1 VVSQR
6 LYFAGDPRDRNLS
19 IHMAENA
26 TPQHTPLLGNAEYET
41 ALDTALAK
49 AQRSI
54 RIFEHTLGRGYNSPR
69 RFDLLRRF
77 LLASRRN
84 RLQIVVHEPQT
95 IDRNCPRILN
105 LLRLHGDAISI
116 HETHS
121 NAKSVY
127 DPFTVVDDHSFV
139 HRFHFDEMRGLLAL
153 DDPIGTHALAER
165 FDEIWEASSPTVSVT
180 TIGL

>member
-1 VVSQR
+1 
-6 LYFAGDPRDRNLS
+6 
-19 IHMAENA
+19 MAENA
-26 TPQHTPLLGNAEYET
+26 TPQHTTLLGNAEYEA

-54 RIFEHTLGRGYNSPR
+54 RIFEYTLGRGYNSPQ

-105 LLRLHGDAISI
+105 LLRLHSHAISI

-153 DDPIGTHALAER
+153 DDPIGTHAFAER
-165 FDEIWEASSPTVSVT
+165 FDEIWEASSPTVSAT

>member
-1 VVSQR
+1 
-6 LYFAGDPRDRNLS
+6 
-19 IHMAENA
+19 MAENA
-26 TPQHTPLLGNAEYET
+26 TPQHTPLFGDAEYDA

-49 AQRSI
+49 AQQSV
-54 RIFEHTLGRGYNSPR
+54 RIFEHTLGRGYNSPQ

-84 RLQIVVHEPQT
+84 RLQIVVHEPHA

-105 LLRLHGDAISI
+105 LLRLYGHAMSI

-139 HRFHFDEMRGLLAL
+139 HRFHCDETRGLLAL
-153 DDPIGTHALAER
+153 DDPLGTHALAKR
-165 FDEIWEASSPTVSVT
+165 FDEIWEASSPAVSATTV
-180 TIGL
+180 GL

>member
-1 VVSQR
+1 MVSQR
-6 LYFAGDPRDRNLS
+6 LYFAGDPRGRNLS
-19 IHMAENA
+19 MHMAENA
-26 TPQHTPLLGNAEYET
+26 IPQHTPLLGNAEYET

-54 RIFEHTLGRGYNSPR
+54 RIFEHTLGRGYNSPQ
-69 RFDLLRRF
+69 RFDLLHRF
-77 LLASRRN
+77 LLGSRRN

-105 LLRLHGDAISI
+105 LMRLHSEAINI

-121 NAKSVY
+121 NAKAVY
-127 DPFTVVDDHSFV
+127 DPFAVVDDHCFV

-153 DDPIGTHALAER
+153 DDPIGTHVLAER
-165 FDEIWEASSPTVSVT
+165 FEEIWEASSPTVPPT

>member
-1 VVSQR
+1 
-6 LYFAGDPRDRNLS
+6 
-19 IHMAENA
+19 MAENA
-26 TPQHTPLLGNAEYET
+26 TPQHTPLLGNAEYEA

-54 RIFEHTLGRGYNSPR
+54 RIFEHTLGRGYNSPQ
-69 RFDLLRRF
+69 RFELLRRF

-84 RLQIVVHEPQT
+84 RLQIVAHEPQT

-105 LLRLHGDAISI
+105 LLRLHSHSISI

-153 DDPIGTHALAER
+153 DDPIGTHVLGER
-165 FDEIWEASSPTVSVT
+165 FDEIWEASSPTVSAT

>member
-1 VVSQR
+1 
-6 LYFAGDPRDRNLS
+6 
-19 IHMAENA
+19 MAENA
-26 TPQHTPLLGNAEYET
+26 TPQHTPLLGNAEYEA

-49 AQRSI
+49 AQHSI
-54 RIFEHTLGRGYNSPR
+54 RIFEHTLGRGYNSPQ
-69 RFDLLRRF
+69 RFELLRRF

-84 RLQIVVHEPQT
+84 RLQIVAHEPQT

-105 LLRLHGDAISI
+105 LLRLHSHSISI

-153 DDPIGTHALAER
+153 DDPIGTHVLAER
-165 FDEIWEASSPTVSVT
+165 FEEIWEASPPPVSAT

>member
-1 VVSQR
+1 
-6 LYFAGDPRDRNLS
+6 
-19 IHMAENA
+19 MAENA
-26 TPQHTPLLGNAEYET
+26 TPQHTPLSGDTEYEA

-54 RIFEHTLGRGYNSPR
+54 RIFEHTLGRGYNSSQ
-69 RFDLLRRF
+69 RFELLRRF
-77 LLASRRN
+77 LLASRSN

-95 IDRNCPRILN
+95 IGRNCPRILN
-105 LLRLHGDAISI
+105 LLRLHSHAISI

-121 NAKSVY
+121 NAKAVY

-139 HRFHFDEMRGLLAL
+139 HRFHFDETRGLLAL

-165 FDEIWEASSPTVSVT
+165 FDEIWEASSPTVSAT

>member
-1 VVSQR
+1 MVSQR
-6 LYFAGDPRDRNLS
+6 LYFAGDPYGRNLS
-19 IHMAENA
+19 VHMAENT
-26 TPQHTPLLGNAEYET
+26 TPQHVALLGDADYEA

-54 RIFEHTLGRGYNSPR
+54 RIFEHTLGRGYNSPQ
-69 RFDLLRRF
+69 RFELLRRF
-77 LLASRRN
+77 LLTGRRN
-84 RLQIVVHEPQT
+84 RLQIVVHQPQT
-95 IDRNCPRILN
+95 IDRNCPRILS
-105 LLRLHGDAISI
+105 LLRLHSHAISI

-153 DDPIGTHALAER
+153 DDPIGTHTLAER
-165 FDEIWEASSPTVSVT
+165 YDEIWEASSPTVPAT

>member
-1 VVSQR
+1 
-6 LYFAGDPRDRNLS
+6 
-19 IHMAENA
+19 MAEN
-26 TPQHTPLLGNAEYET
+26 TTSQHTPLLGDAEYEA

-54 RIFEHTLGRGYNSPR
+54 RIFEHTLGRGYNSPQ
-69 RFDLLRRF
+69 RFELLRRF

-84 RLQIVVHEPQT
+84 RLQIVAHEPQT

-105 LLRLHGDAISI
+105 LLRLHSHSISI

-153 DDPIGTHALAER
+153 DDPIGTHTLAER
-165 FDEIWEASSPTVSVT
+165 FDEIWEASSPTVSAT

>member
-1 VVSQR
+1 
-6 LYFAGDPRDRNLS
+6 
-19 IHMAENA
+19 MAENA
-26 TPQHTPLLGNAEYET
+26 TPQHTPLLGNAEYEA

-54 RIFEHTLGRGYNSPR
+54 RIFEHTLGRGYNSPQ
-69 RFDLLRRF
+69 RFELLHRF

-84 RLQIVVHEPQT
+84 RLQIVAHEPQT

-105 LLRLHGDAISI
+105 LLRLHSHSISI
-116 HETHS
+116 HETHA

-153 DDPIGTHALAER
+153 DDPIGTHVLGER
-165 FDEIWEASSPTVSVT
+165 FDEIWEASSPTVSAT